1 MDKTERQT
9 ETTIMDLGDVASKL
23 GDAIVATA
31 EYQAFNAAEQHY
43 QNDSQAREL
52 LGQFQE
58 EQRTVQL
65 MQQLRTATAEDAQ
78 RLEDLQKNVEAN
90 ETLAACFDAQEKL
103 VALLRELNEFI
114 SGQLNMDFAELTKP
128 QRGCC
133 G

>member
-1 MDKTERQT
+1 MDKTEKQT

-23 GDAIVATA
+23 GDAIVAAA

-90 ETLAACFDAQEKL
+90 ETLAAYFDAQEKL